1 MKKTIF
7 TSIAAAA
14 LVLAACTAKPQ
25 LTVSGLNPADFNGTY
40 NGAPVALYTLTN
52 SNGMEVCITNFGGRI
67 VSIAVPDRDGTMRD
81 VVLGFDNIQDYFPE
95 NNDSNF
101 GAVIGRY
108 GNRINQGRIT
118 IDGETYQLP
127 QNNYGHC
134 LHGGPDG
141 WHYRVFN
148 VEEADASHLKLSLT
162 SPSGDAGFPGEV
174 KAFVTYTL
182 GDDNGLSLEYEATT
196 DAPTV
201 INLTNHSYFNL
212 SGDPAG
218 HAITDD
224 ELMIAASGF
233 TPIDSTFMTSGEIA
247 PVEGTPFDFRKP
259 KLIGADIE
267 ADDEQLRNGHGYDHN
282 WVLDTGCCGGCET
295 GRSSACADAGCCGGC
310 ETGRSSACA
319 DAACCGGCETGRGSA
334 CADAGCC
341 GGCETGRS
349 SACADAGC
357 CGGCTTEC
365 DEAKKD
371 DACAQRVGCDT
382 AGADAACDKAGC
394 CGGTAG
400 IDKVAAE
407 LYCPAT
413 GIAMTVRTCEPG
425 LQVYVGNF
433 LNGSVTGKKGVPY
446 EFRHAI
452 CMETQHFPDSPNK
465 PQWPSVVLRPGET
478 YHSQCIY
485 TFSIR

>member
-7 TSIAAAA
+7 TIVAAA
-14 LVLAACTAKPQ
+14 LVLSACTPKPQ
-25 LTVSGLNPADFNGTY
+25 LTVSGLNPAGFNATY
-40 NGAPVALYTLTN
+40 NDAPVALYTLTN

-81 VVLGFDNIQDYFPE
+81 VVLGFDNIHDYFPE

-201 INLTNHSYFNL
+201 LNLTNHSYFNL

-218 HAITDD
+218 HAITED

-233 TPIDSTFMTSGEIA
+233 TPIDDTFMTSGEIA
-247 PVEGTPFDFRKP
+247 PVEGTPFDFRQA

-267 ADDEQLRNGHGYDHN
+267 ADDEQLKNGHGYDHN
-282 WVLDTGCCGGCET
+282 WVLDTEGDI
-295 GRSSACADAGCCGGC
+295 S
-310 ETGRSSACA
+310 
-319 DAACCGGCETGRGSA
+319 
-334 CADAGCC
+334 
-341 GGCETGRS
+341 
-349 SACADAGC
+349 
-357 CGGCTTEC
+357 
-365 DEAKKD
+365 
-371 DACAQRVGCDT
+371 
-382 AGADAACDKAGC
+382 
-394 CGGTAG
+394 
-400 IDKVAAE
+400 KVAAE

-433 LNGSVTGKKGVPY
+433 LDGSATGKKGAVY
-446 EFRHAI
+446 DFRHAI
-452 CMETQHFPDSPNK
+452 CMETQHYPDSPNK
-465 PQWPSVVLRPGET
+465 PQWPSVVVRPGET

-485 TFSIR
+485 TFSVR

>member
-1 MKKTIF
+1 MKKSIF
-7 TSIAAAA
+7 TIIAAA
-14 LVLAACTAKPQ
+14 LVLAACTPKPQ
-25 LTVSGLNPADFNGTY
+25 LTVSGLNPADFNATY
-40 NGAPVALYTLTN
+40 NDAPVALYTLTN

-162 SPSGDAGFPGEV
+162 SPDGDAGFPGEV

-201 INLTNHSYFNL
+201 LNLTNHSYFNL

-218 HAITDD
+218 HAITED

-233 TPIDSTFMTSGEIA
+233 TPIDDTFMTSGEIA
-247 PVEGTPFDFRKP
+247 PVEGTPFDFRQA

-267 ADDEQLRNGHGYDHN
+267 ADDEQLKNGHGYDHN
-282 WVLDTGCCGGCET
+282 WVLDTEGDI
-295 GRSSACADAGCCGGC
+295 S
-310 ETGRSSACA
+310 
-319 DAACCGGCETGRGSA
+319 
-334 CADAGCC
+334 
-341 GGCETGRS
+341 
-349 SACADAGC
+349 
-357 CGGCTTEC
+357 
-365 DEAKKD
+365 
-371 DACAQRVGCDT
+371 
-382 AGADAACDKAGC
+382 
-394 CGGTAG
+394 
-400 IDKVAAE
+400 KVAAE

-433 LNGSVTGKKGVPY
+433 LDGSATGKKGAVY
-446 EFRHAI
+446 DFRHAI
-452 CMETQHFPDSPNK
+452 CMETQHYPDSPNK
-465 PQWPSVVLRPGET
+465 SQWPSVVVRPGET

-485 TFSIR
+485 TFSVR